1 MEGLF
6 SCAPEIRMVPV
17 RSRHT
22 SLRLSHSSP
31 VLVEAQT
38 YSVSFAVTGLPVG
51 VRAQYYLDG
60 VLNGTIAASETKTL
74 DLSSGGMHTLS
85 VDLNVGGGNGT
96 RYQCGDNVWS
106 FSGGGLHTFVYKTQ
120 YYLEVVSLYGSPS
133 GSDWYDEGTTAQA
146 RLAAEHDCR
155 ARRDQVRLREV
166 GARRLWAGNSL

>member
-1 MEGLF
+1 MR
-6 SCAPEIRMVPV
+6 PEIRMVPIGV
-17 RSRHT
+17 AILVFV
-22 SLRLSHSSP
+22 SLILAP
-31 VLVEAQT
+31 ALVEAQT
-38 YSVSFAVTGLPVG
+38 YSVSFAVTGLSVG
-51 VRAQYYLDG
+51 LRTQYYLDG

-146 RLAAEHDCR
+146 LLAANMT
-155 ARRDQVRLREV
+155 
-166 GARRLWAGNSL
+166 AGPEGTRYVFVKW